1 MPKKPK
7 LLSNNYLF
15 NLYTSYSIDDLCS
28 LSDKDY
34 NILFDSMIKNKLN
47 ENFEIITKFRE
58 VDRLREKTI
67 KI

>member
-58 VDRLREKTI
+58 VDRLREESI
-67 KI
+67 